1 VNNIDNIFKPM
12 SEAEKPKHE
21 MPQVLEIEQALL
33 ASLFANNDGVDQV
46 SDVLEPHHFYSE
58 LYGEVY
64 AEILRLTGLGKQA
77 IPPTMKG
84 KFEADDLAEIAGSLV
99 QTLTNKHYA
108 KLIKTAYDR
117 RRIIEIADE
126 MREAALTDVV
136 SDDVDDIRER
146 AETELF
152 ALASTGNTIKPVT
165 VGDAA
170 AETLDQIKERMD
182 AVADGRITG
191 VPSGIMGIDQRLGGF
206 QPSDLIILAGRPS
219 MGKTALMLS
228 IASNAADDTTSGVDD
243 VDGAIAVFSLEMSKH
258 QLCERLFA
266 NKADISYT
274 DIVQGRLDQQ
284 TFYRLNEFADQMK
297 YSKMVIDD
305 RPGATVARVRSEARR
320 VSRKVGLKMIVI
332 DYLGFMQGPRE
343 LQGNKNLEMGFLT
356 SGLKALAKEM
366 NVPVLLLS
374 QLSRGVEQREDKRP
388 QLSDLRDSGSIE
400 QDADV
405 VMFVYRDQYYLERS
419 EPTQKAGETTEKFGE
434 RYAQWQARLDAAHG
448 TAEIIIGKA
457 RRGQVGTVRCSFN
470 GDRQRFANLYE

>member
-1 VNNIDNIFKPM
+1 MNIDVF
-12 SEAEKPKHE
+12 
-21 MPQVLEIEQALL
+21 EQQTLPHALHCEQSLL
-33 ASLFANNDGVDQV
+33 ASLFANNDGIDQV
-46 SDVLEPHHFYSE
+46 SDILEPHHFYGE
-58 LYGEVY
+58 IYGEVY
-64 AEILRLTGLGKQA
+64 AEILRLTGLGKTA
-77 IPPTMKG
+77 TPPTMAG
-84 KFEADDLAEIAGSLV
+84 MFDADDLAEIANMLV
-99 QTLTNKHYA
+99 STKNNKDYA
-108 KLIKTAYDR
+108 KTIKTAYDR
-117 RRIIEIADE
+117 RRIIEIAE
-126 MREAALTDVV
+126 QMRDAAFNQSVIE
-136 SDDVDDIRER
+136 DVDGIREQ

-170 AETLDQIKERMD
+170 AETVEQIRERME

-191 VPSGIMGIDQRLGGF
+191 VPSGIKGLDERLGGF

-228 IASNAADDTTSGVDD
+228 ISNNASDDTTAEVDD
-243 VDGAIAVFSLEMSKH
+243 ADGAVAVFSLEMSKH
-258 QLCERLFA
+258 QLCERIFA

-274 DIVQGRLDQQ
+274 DIVQGKIDQQ

-320 VSRKVGLKMIVI
+320 ISRKVGLKMIVI

-343 LQGNKNLEMGFLT
+343 FQGNRNLEMGFLT

-374 QLSRGVEQREDKRP
+374 QLSRAVEQREDKRP

-405 VMFVYRDQYYLERS
+405 VMFVFRDQYYLERS
-419 EPTQKAGETTEKFGE
+419 EPTQKVGETDEKFAS
-434 RYAQWQARLDAAHG
+434 RYADWQERMEAAYG

-470 GDRQRFANLYE
+470 GDRQRFGNLYRGP